1 MNNENATIMCQL
13 MGMSANVPTDARFS
27 FTGLVER
34 AGRTD
39 VHKDGWG
46 ITFYR
51 GKGVQEFRDLQA
63 GSDCDV
69 ANFLKQQ
76 CIKSDIVIGHI
87 RQANVGA
94 LTLENTHPFRRELWG
109 ENWTFAHNGQLK
121 DIHSVLPLGR
131 YLPIGTTD
139 SEHIFCWL
147 LEQIANAFET
157 RPADPS
163 ELYAFIYQLRTQ
175 LHAYDV
181 CNFMLSDG
189 HALIVH
195 CSNNLHWITRR
206 APFGP
211 ALLKDIEV
219 SVDFSKETTEN
230 DVVTVF
236 ATQPLTTNETWIK
249 MQPGEMLVFEQG
261 EQTAQFI

>member
-1 MNNENATIMCQL
+1 MCQL

-39 VHKDGWG
+39 IHKDGWG
-46 ITFYR
+46 ITFYQ
-51 GKGVQEFRDLQA
+51 GKGVQEFRDLKA

-69 ANFLKQQ
+69 ANFLKLQ
-76 CIKSDIVIGHI
+76 CIKSDIVISHI

-121 DIHSVLPLGR
+121 DIHLILPLGR
-131 YLPIGTTD
+131 FIPVGTTD

-147 LEQIANAFET
+147 LDQIEKAFT
-157 RPADPS
+157 SRPEDPKK
-163 ELYAFIYQLRTQ
+163 LYDFIYAKRQQ
-175 LHAYDV
+175 LHEIDV
-181 CNFMLSDG
+181 CNFLLTDG
-189 HALIVH
+189 HALIAH

-211 ALLKDIEV
+211 ALLKDLEM
-219 SVDFSKETTEN
+219 SVDFSQETTPN
-230 DVVTVF
+230 DVVTVL
-236 ATQPLTTNETWIK
+236 ATQPLTTNETWEK
-249 MQPGEMLVFEQG
+249 MQPGQMVVFAAG
-261 EQTAQFI
+261 ELIKQYG